1 MSPVLPTSFS
11 VVARQ
16 VLDFSGLEGLP
27 AKEGPAGVFVQV
39 ALPIPLETPL
49 TYRVPPPLAPW
60 IQIGARVRVAV
71 GRRELVGLVLALS
84 SAPPAELK
92 ETQLKDI
99 VEILDG
105 EPVISGSLIEL
116 SRFLSEYYLAPIGD
130 SVLMAC
136 PAGLAPL
143 ANPIL
148 RLTPLG
154 ALASP
159 QSPGEAELQQVLLGR
174 GATRWLDLKSGG
186 LAATFS
192 VVEDWIERGL
202 LGHEDLVRRAQ
213 YTKAYELAPGSFE
226 LLLAKA
232 GKSKKGREALEH
244 LRLAGHPLT
253 EGEIEAAVSC
263 SREVIRRLARLGLL
277 REFSQ
282 VEKLELGR
290 HRLSG
295 QSAGPEIHLREDQQM
310 AVDAI
315 LGSIGARQYRGFLLH
330 GMTGSG
336 KTEVYLRALDRVL
349 EQGSSAIVLVPEI
362 ALVPALAS
370 TLFRRFGAKL
380 AIYHSNLSQRER
392 VQEWRRIQEG
402 EARIVLG
409 PRSALFAPCSDLA
422 LIVVDEEHDSS
433 YKQGS
438 TPRYHGRDMALLRG
452 RLEGA
457 TVVLA
462 SATPSLESRLNV
474 DLGKLTRL
482 RLTRRSGA
490 AGLPE
495 GIIVDLRSEP
505 AAIRAEEAYF
515 SGRLL
520 MEIRSALEKSEQVI
534 LLRNR
539 RGYSPVVLCRACGHK
554 FCCEQC
560 GLTLTLHLRRR
571 SLACHYCGDEKP
583 MPGSCPN
590 CGEAA
595 LEAVGAGTERVEE
608 RFRELFPEVEVETLD
623 ADSAQRV
630 GGAAAILER
639 FSQGKTQVLIGTQMV
654 AKGHHFPRVSLA
666 AVLFADSYLAFPDF
680 RSVERTYN
688 LLTQMAGRSGRGER
702 PGKVLIQT
710 LQPEHYAV
718 RAALEHDDEG
728 FAAEE
733 LRFRRTFFYPPFSRL
748 IQVLAEDRRVEVAR
762 EAIAHLSRRVLAD
775 KEASSIQVLGPSPAP
790 FERLA
795 GKWRFQLL
803 LRGPASG
810 MLRRLVKGALKDLS
824 STHRS
829 ILTVDV
835 DPFDLL

>member
-1 MSPVLPTSFS
+1 MPTSFS
-11 VVARQ
+11 VSVRL
-16 VLDFSGLEGLP
+16 VPDLSGPE
-27 AKEGPAGVFVQV
+27 AFQAGSSAGAFAQI
-39 ALPIPLETPL
+39 ALPIPLETAL
-49 TYRVPPPLAPW
+49 TYRVPEALVSW
-60 IQIGARVRVAV
+60 IRVGARVRVAV
-71 GRRELVGLVLALS
+71 GRRELVGVVLAL
-84 SAPPAELK
+84 APSLPPELNPS
-92 ETQLKDI
+92 QLKDVLEI
-99 VEILDG
+99 VDG
-105 EPVISGSLIEL
+105 EPVLSSALIEL
-116 SRFLSEYYLAPIGD
+116 GRFLSEYYLAPIGD
-130 SVLMAC
+130 SVLAAC

-143 ANPIL
+143 ANPLL

-154 ALASP
+154 ALANTHDAN
-159 QSPGEAELQQVLLGR
+159 EAALQQRLLEG
-174 GATRWLDLKSGG
+174 GSARWLDLKVGG
-186 LAATFS
+186 LAAS
-192 VVEDWIERGL
+192 LELVEGWSERGL
-202 LGHEDLVRRAQ
+202 LAQEDSFRRAQ
-213 YTKAYELAPGSFE
+213 YARAYEPAPGPFDE
-226 LLLAKA
+226 LLEKA
-232 GKSKKGREALEH
+232 GRSKKGREVLEH
-244 LRLAGHPLT
+244 LRQTGHPAT

-277 REFSQ
+277 REFTQ
-282 VEKLELGR
+282 VEKLGLGR
-290 HRLSG
+290 HRLSDPN
-295 QSAGPEIHLREDQQM
+295 SSPEIQLRDDQQQ
-310 AVDAI
+310 AVDAL
-315 LGSIGARQYRGFLLH
+315 LGALRAREYRGFLLH

-336 KTEVYLRALDRVL
+336 KTEVYLRALDQVL

-370 TLFRRFGAKL
+370 TLFRRFGEKL

-409 PRSALFAPCSDLA
+409 PRSALFAPCRNLA

-452 RLEGA
+452 RLESA

-474 DLGKLTRL
+474 ELAKLTRL

-495 GIIVDLRSEP
+495 GIVVDLRSEP

-520 MEIRSALEKSEQVI
+520 MEIRSALEKDEQVI

-554 FCCEQC
+554 FCCDQC

-571 SLACHYCGDEKP
+571 TLACHYCGDERP
-583 MPGSCPN
+583 MPTLCSS

-639 FSQGKTQVLIGTQMV
+639 FSQGKTRVLIGTQMV

-680 RSVERTYN
+680 RAVERTYS
-688 LLTQMAGRSGRGER
+688 LLAQLAGRSGRGER

-710 LQPEHYAV
+710 LQPQHYAV

-733 LRFRRTFFYPPFSRL
+733 MRFRRTFFYPPFSRL
-748 IQVLAEDRRVEVAR
+748 VQVLAEDRRPEVAKD
-762 EAIAHLSRRVLAD
+762 AIGELSRRVLAD
-775 KEASSIQVLGPSPAP
+775 PAARELQVLGPSPAP

-803 LRGPASG
+803 IRGSSAS
-810 MLRRLVKGALKDLS
+810 LPKRLVKNALKDLS
-824 STHRS
+824 STHRA